1 MQPND
6 ITFYQRFEADILAG
20 RKTITIRDKSE
31 SHFKAGD
38 ILRVGRFEDNQYF
51 CTIEVL
57 SMSPIMLDNLTEQHA
72 AQENMGLE
80 ELKEVIRAIY
90 PSEERFYLIEF
101 KMIYCNQE
109 VNFERWRD
117 RFATAIHPIYKKD
130 ELGNYNYELTLTF
143 IEYDGKKYG
152 ISAKHGFI
160 GNKQDKFYIPNN
172 DGTFINISLRED
184 DIFLCDNLDLAII
197 KVDSIRF
204 EDIYFFKFNSDLISD
219 LSDKWIVW
227 EGFPAKYIEKSFKH
241 IHSSKES
248 SLPDKFCETKK
259 NGKFNFAR
267 STSINLDIVKL
278 LEHRIICK
286 RLQNDLRFK
295 NKHPE
300 DFKLDGMS
308 GGPILVYGNM
318 KGMKATLLELPIF
331 IGMGIEYYKKE
342 NKQKGYTKGSIV
354 GIYVTEIIKELQK
367 NMTQKFEMADR
378 FNPSAVEQALYQHW
392 EESGYFKPS
401 ENENAPSYCIAIP
414 PPNVTGSLHMGH
426 AFQQTLMDTLIRFNR
441 MEGHNTL
448 WQAGTDHAGIAT
460 QMVVERKIAAEEG
473 KTRHDYGREA
483 FINKIWDWKAYSGGT
498 ISQQMRRLGNSI
510 DWERERFT
518 MDDGLSNAVKEVFVR
533 LHEEGLIYRGKRLV
547 NWDPKL
553 HTAISDL
560 EVENKES
567 KGSLWHFRYPLANG
581 AKTADGKD
589 YLVVATTRPETMLG
603 DTAVAVHPEDERYQS
618 LIGKTVVL
626 PLANR
631 EIPIIADEYV
641 DREFGTGV
649 VKITPAHD
657 FNDYE
662 VGKRHSLPMV
672 NVLTLNADICDEA
685 EIIGTDGKP
694 LAGYEA
700 IIPADF
706 RGLERFA
713 ARKKIVAD
721 FEALGLLDEIKP
733 HDLKVPYGDRGGVP
747 IEPMLTDQWYVSVK
761 PLADVAI
768 KAVEDGEIQF
778 VPKQYENLYFSWMR
792 DIQDW
797 CISRQ
802 LWWGHRIPAWY
813 DAEGNV
819 YVARNEEEVRSKYNL
834 DSAVELK
841 QDEDVLDTWFSSG
854 LWTFSTLGWPEQTKE
869 LKMFHPTDVL
879 ITGFDIIFFWVA
891 RMIMFTMHFVK
902 DENGKPQVP
911 FKTVYVT
918 GLIRDEQ
925 GQKMS
930 KSKGNVLDPIDMI
943 DGISLDD
950 LLEKRTGNMMQP
962 QLAEKIAKAT
972 RKEFA
977 EGIAAHGTDALRF
990 TLAALASNGRDINW
1004 DMKRL
1009 EGYRNFCN
1017 KLWNASRFVLTNE
1030 KLDLSEGEIEFS
1042 LADRW
1047 IQSEFNRTVETF
1059 RNSLSQYRFDL
1070 CANAIYEFT
1079 WNQFCD
1085 WYLELTKPVF
1095 ANGNAAQIRAA
1106 SQTLIH
1112 VLEKLLRLA
1121 HPLIPFITEEIWQKV
1136 KGFVGIT
1143 ADSIMLQPF
1152 PQVEENGFDPEAEAE
1167 IEWLKEVIVAVRNIR
1182 AESNIAPSKGLDLLF
1197 RNLSAENAKI
1207 LEKQTA
1213 LLKAMAKLDNVQV
1226 LAANET
1232 APLAVAKLVGNAE
1245 LLVPMAG
1252 FINKEAELTRLTK
1265 EIEKYQNEVKRI
1277 ENKLSNEAFVAKAPE
1292 AVIAKE
1298 REKQAEYQSGLEKI
1312 QEQYKAIEAL

>member
-1 MQPND
+1 MLTDNEKDTLYSLISREDLELWISLIHNSKGYDSHFVSLCSSRDLVLPISIQCNIIFSIIDILYSRLYPNND
-6 ITFYQRFEADILAG
+6 KLNFKQRFEAIKEKDNKSQILKYIYG
-20 RKTITIRDKSE
+20 
-31 SHFKAGD
+31 
-38 ILRVGRFEDNQYF
+38 ILRLVR
-51 CTIEVL
+51 
-57 SMSPIMLDNLTEQHA
+57 
-72 AQENMGLE
+72 
-80 ELKEVIRAIY
+80 
-90 PSEERFYLIEF
+90 
-101 KMIYCNQE
+101 
-109 VNFERWRD
+109 
-117 RFATAIHPIYKKD
+117 
-130 ELGNYNYELTLTF
+130 
-143 IEYDGKKYG
+143 
-152 ISAKHGFI
+152 
-160 GNKQDKFYIPNN
+160 
-172 DGTFINISLRED
+172 NIS
-184 DIFLCDNLDLAII
+184 
-197 KVDSIRF
+197 VHSPDSIMM
-204 EDIYFFKFNSDLISD
+204 
-219 LSDKWIVW
+219 
-227 EGFPAKYIEKSFKH
+227 
-241 IHSSKES
+241 
-248 SLPDKFCETKK
+248 
-259 NGKFNFAR
+259 
-267 STSINLDIVKL
+267 
-278 LEHRIICK
+278 
-286 RLQNDLRFK
+286 QNDLILFDDIKIEIRYLR
-295 NKHPE
+295 
-300 DFKLDGMS
+300 KLFS
-308 GGPILVYGNM
+308 III
-318 KGMKATLLELPIF
+318 IF
-331 IGMGIEYYKKE
+331 VRVYKKRMNRYDLE
-342 NKQKGYTKGSIV
+342 YIKAYLSLIHKHITFNKQEDLNNFNNIINDLGVVHNELTGIRFRYILDFNTLDSVFWAKIRNNPSVCIEKQLYKEVDEYLISV
-354 GIYVTEIIKELQK
+354 GKMQYLILGKELSK
-367 NMTQKFEMADR
+367 NNLQDWTVDGTYVGYKKIEIDKQERAAMTQKFEMADR

-401 ENENAPSYCIAIP
+401 EDVNAPSYCIAIP

-672 NVLTLNADICDEA
+672 NVLTLNADIRDEA

-700 IIPADF
+700 TIPADY
-706 RGLERFA
+706 RGLERFV

-819 YVARNEEEVRSKYNL
+819 YVARNEAEVRSKYNL

-943 DGISLDD
+943 DGISLED

-1017 KLWNASRFVLTNE
+1017 KLWNASRFVLTND

-1106 SQTLIH
+1106 SQTLVH

-1136 KGFVGIT
+1136 KGFVDIT

-1152 PQVEENGFDPEAEAE
+1152 PRVEENGFDPEAEAE

-1252 FINKEAELTRLTK
+1252 FINKEAELARLTK